1 MNVVIVGWLCSL
13 IVPAYFILLM
23 ADARKLER
31 ALLKRRVE
39 FNKDAR
45 DIEGLL

>member
-13 IVPAYFILLM
+13 VIPVYFILLM

-31 ALLKRRVE
+31 ALLKRRIE
-39 FNKDAR
+39 FNKDVR